1 MDKTAQMSD
10 TLIRF
15 LLPEAHT
22 RGAIIRGT
30 HIFAEAARVHGLGD
44 AITRQF
50 GQVLLGSILLLS
62 INKGGTRQVLQ
73 LDTLPDA
80 AHAPIQ
86 RLLGEAAQGRV
97 RGYLNWCEESTS
109 MHADCGNTLSEWMG
123 SPIKLSTVRDL
134 GIGQPYVST
143 IEHDSDFLADHLV
156 HYLHQSVQTRADIIL
171 HGDLAILIEA
181 MPGCDD
187 ERWFAAVKCLASI
200 PDQALE
206 QQNPEQLLQ
215 YFESVGCNAAGVD
228 HYAYHCSC
236 SVEKMR
242 QAVESIPD
250 TSLTELADEQGKVR
264 ISCQYCDKFYEID
277 ANS

>member
-1 MDKTAQMSD
+1 
-10 TLIRF
+10 
-15 LLPEAHT
+15 
-22 RGAIIRGT
+22 
-30 HIFAEAARVHGLGD
+30 
-44 AITRQF
+44 
-50 GQVLLGSILLLS
+50 
-62 INKGGTRQVLQ
+62 
-73 LDTLPDA
+73 
-80 AHAPIQ
+80 
-86 RLLGEAAQGRV
+86 
-97 RGYLNWCEESTS
+97 
-109 MHADCGNTLSEWMG
+109 MG

-187 ERWFAAVKCLASI
+187 ERWFTAVKCLASV

-215 YFESVGCNAAGVD
+215 YFESLGCKAAGVD
-228 HYAYHCSC
+228 HYAYHCAC
-236 SVEKMR
+236 SIEKMR

-250 TSLTELADEQGKVR
+250 TSLAELADEQGKVR

-277 ANS
+277 ARS